1 MAGTMSREE
10 TRIREIKSYVE
21 KEISQA
27 ELEINGY
34 EMERECLMD
43 YDVEI
48 ETLQAYK
55 QKLETILRMVS
66 DF

>member
-21 KEISQA
+21 NEISQA
-27 ELEINGY
+27 ELDIKGY

-48 ETLQAYK
+48 ETLQTYK